1 MRVKTETNEIDTHY
15 EFICYYEHKRVALIE
30 QTLDALFNSYAVK
43 VLAWFT
49 SNDFEFVT
57 DAYRTITEAYDIS
70 EENQGR
76 LMDDLTDYNNGEF
89 DTPYKVELV
98 KTINNGTIVERINFE
113 VENSDIEEIIYDDY
127 LDAFP
132 DKLLDKLLA
141 EMSDL
146 IAPETEFVFDY
157 SVDYRLNDTW
167 NNIEFKSLNYYSG
180 TIGEHIRSCILEILM
195 AKNIRKVLDANFD
208 TQEEVIY
215 LDTDKGQLIVCLEG
229 EGED

>member
-70 EENQGR
+70 EENQDR
-76 LMDDLTDYNNGEF
+76 LMEDLTGYNNGEF

-98 KTINNGTIVERINFE
+98 KVANNGTIVERISFE
-113 VENSDIEEIIYDDY
+113 VENCDIEEIIYDGY

-132 DKLLDKLLA
+132 DKLLEKLIA
-141 EMSDL
+141 EMSEL
-146 IAPETEFVFDY
+146 IKPDTEFVFDD
-157 SVDYRLNDTW
+157 SVDYSLNESW

-180 TIGEHIRSCILEILM
+180 TIGGHIRSCILEILM
-195 AKNIRKVLDANFD
+195 AKNIRKILDANFD

-229 EGED
+229 ED

>member
-30 QTLDALFNSYAVK
+30 QTLDALFNSYVEK

-70 EENQGR
+70 EENRGK
-76 LMDDLTDYNNGEF
+76 LMEDLIDYNNGEF

-98 KTINNGTIVERINFE
+98 KTTNNGTIVERINFE
-113 VENSDIEEIIYDDY
+113 IESRDIEEIIYDGY
-127 LDAFP
+127 LDAFS
-132 DKLLDKLLA
+132 DKLLEKLIA
-141 EMSDL
+141 EMSEL
-146 IAPETEFVFDY
+146 IKPDTEFVFDHSIDY
-157 SVDYRLNDTW
+157 SLNESW

-180 TIGEHIRSCILEILM
+180 TIGGHIRSCILEILM
-195 AKNIRKVLDANFD
+195 AENIRSVSDVSFDA
-208 TQEEVIY
+208 QEEVIY
-215 LDTDKGQLIVCLEG
+215 LDTDKGQLIICLEG
-229 EGED
+229 EN

>member
-70 EENQGR
+70 EENQDK
-76 LMDDLTDYNNGEF
+76 LLEDLIGYNNGEF

-98 KTINNGTIVERINFE
+98 KVANNGTIIERISFE
-113 VENSDIEEIIYDDY
+113 VENSDIEEIIYDGY
-127 LDAFP
+127 LDAFS
-132 DKLLDKLLA
+132 DKLLEKLIA
-141 EMSDL
+141 EMSEL
-146 IAPETEFVFDY
+146 IKPDTEFVFDHSIDY
-157 SVDYRLNDTW
+157 SLNESW
-167 NNIEFKSLNYYSG
+167 NNIEFESLNYYSG
-180 TIGEHIRSCILEILM
+180 TIGGHIRSCILEILM
-195 AKNIRKVLDANFD
+195 AKNIRKILDVNFD

-215 LDTDKGQLIVCLEG
+215 LDTDKGQLIVRLEG
-229 EGED
+229 ED

>member
-57 DAYRTITEAYDIS
+57 DAYRTITEEYDIS
-70 EENQGR
+70 EENQDR
-76 LMDDLTDYNNGEF
+76 LMESLISYNNGEF

-98 KTINNGTIVERINFE
+98 KVANNGTIIERISFE
-113 VENSDIEEIIYDDY
+113 VENSDIEEIIYDGY

-132 DKLLDKLLA
+132 DKLLDKLIT
-141 EMSDL
+141 EMSEL
-146 IAPETEFVFDY
+146 IKPDTEFVFDHSIDY
-157 SVDYRLNDTW
+157 SLNESW
-167 NNIEFKSLNYYSG
+167 NNIEFESLNYYSG
-180 TIGEHIRSCILEILM
+180 TIGGHIRSCILEILM
-195 AKNIRKVLDANFD
+195 AKNIRKVLDVSFD

-215 LDTDKGQLIVCLEG
+215 LDTDKGQLIVRLEG
-229 EGED
+229 ED

>member
-1 MRVKTETNEIDTHY
+1 MRVKTETNELGTHY

-70 EENQGR
+70 EENRGK
-76 LMDDLTDYNNGEF
+76 LMEDLTDYNNGEF

-98 KTINNGTIVERINFE
+98 KTTNNGAIIGRVYVE
-113 VENSDIEEIIYDDY
+113 VENGDIEEIIYDDY
-127 LDAFP
+127 LNAFS
-132 DKLLDKLLA
+132 DKLLDKLIA
-141 EMSDL
+141 EMSEL
-146 IAPETEFVFDY
+146 IKPDTEFVFDY
-157 SVDYRLNDTW
+157 SVDYSLNESW

-180 TIGEHIRSCILEILM
+180 TIGGHIRGCVLEILM
-195 AKNIRKVLDANFD
+195 AQNIRNVSDVSFDA
-208 TQEEVIY
+208 QEEVIY
-215 LDTDKGQLIVCLEG
+215 LDTDKGQLIICLEG
-229 EGED
+229 ED

>member
-70 EENQGR
+70 EENQDR
-76 LMDDLTDYNNGEF
+76 LMEDLTDYNNGEF

-98 KTINNGTIVERINFE
+98 KVANNGTIIERISFE
-113 VENSDIEEIIYDDY
+113 VENSDIEEIIYDGY

-132 DKLLDKLLA
+132 DKLLDKLIT
-141 EMSDL
+141 EMSEL
-146 IAPETEFVFDY
+146 IKPDTEFVFDHSIDY
-157 SVDYRLNDTW
+157 SLNESW
-167 NNIEFKSLNYYSG
+167 NNIEFESLNYYSG
-180 TIGEHIRSCILEILM
+180 TIGGHIRSCILEILM
-195 AKNIRKVLDANFD
+195 AKNIRKVLDVSFD

-215 LDTDKGQLIVCLEG
+215 LDTDKGQLIVRLEG
-229 EGED
+229 ED

>member
-49 SNDFEFVT
+49 NNDFEFVT

-70 EENQGR
+70 EENQDR
-76 LMDDLTDYNNGEF
+76 LMEALISYNNGEF

-98 KTINNGTIVERINFE
+98 KTTNNGTIVERINFE
-113 VENSDIEEIIYDDY
+113 VENCDIKEIIYNGY
-127 LDAFP
+127 LNAFP
-132 DKLLDKLLA
+132 DELLDKLIA
-141 EMSDL
+141 EMSNL
-146 IAPETEFVFDY
+146 IKPETEFVFDHLIDY
-157 SVDYRLNDTW
+157 SLNESW

-180 TIGEHIRSCILEILM
+180 TIGGHIRSCILEILM
-195 AKNIRKVLDANFD
+195 AENIRSVSDVSFDA
-208 TQEEVIY
+208 QEEVIY
-215 LDTDKGQLIVCLEG
+215 LDTDKGQLIICLEG
-229 EGED
+229 ED

>member
-70 EENQGR
+70 EENR
-76 LMDDLTDYNNGEF
+76 DKLLEDLIGYNNGEF

-98 KTINNGTIVERINFE
+98 KVANNGTIIERISFE
-113 VENSDIEEIIYDDY
+113 VENSDIEEIIYDGY
-127 LDAFP
+127 LDAFS
-132 DKLLDKLLA
+132 DKLLEKLIA
-141 EMSDL
+141 EMSEL
-146 IAPETEFVFDY
+146 IKPDTEFVFDHSIDY
-157 SVDYRLNDTW
+157 SLNESW

-180 TIGEHIRSCILEILM
+180 TIGGHIRSCILEILM
-195 AKNIRKVLDANFD
+195 AENIRSVSDVSFDA
-208 TQEEVIY
+208 QEEVIY
-215 LDTDKGQLIVCLEG
+215 LDTDKGQLIICLEG
-229 EGED
+229 EN

>member
-1 MRVKTETNEIDTHY
+1 MRVTTETNEIDTHY

-49 SNDFEFVT
+49 SENFEFVT

-70 EENQGR
+70 EENQDR
-76 LMDDLTDYNNGEF
+76 LMEDLTDYNNGEF

-98 KTINNGTIVERINFE
+98 KVANNGTIVERINFE
-113 VENSDIEEIIYDDY
+113 VENSDIKEIIYDDY
-127 LDAFP
+127 LDAFT
-132 DKLLDKLLA
+132 DKLLEKLIA

-146 IAPETEFVFDY
+146 IKPDTEFVFDHSIDY
-157 SVDYRLNDTW
+157 SLNESW

-180 TIGEHIRSCILEILM
+180 TIGGHIRSCILEILM
-195 AKNIRKVLDANFD
+195 AENIRSVSDVNFD

-215 LDTDKGQLIVCLEG
+215 LDTDKGELIVCLEG
-229 EGED
+229 ED

>member
-57 DAYRTITEAYDIS
+57 DAYRSITEAYDIS
-70 EENQGR
+70 EENR
-76 LMDDLTDYNNGEF
+76 DKLLEDLIDYNNGEF

-98 KTINNGTIVERINFE
+98 KVANNGTIIERISFE
-113 VENSDIEEIIYDDY
+113 VENSDIEEIIYDGY
-127 LDAFP
+127 LDAFS
-132 DKLLDKLLA
+132 DKLLEKLIA
-141 EMSDL
+141 EMSEL
-146 IAPETEFVFDY
+146 IKPDTEFVFDHSIDY
-157 SVDYRLNDTW
+157 SLNESW

-180 TIGEHIRSCILEILM
+180 TIGRHIRSCILEILM
-195 AKNIRKVLDANFD
+195 AKNIRKILDVNFD

-229 EGED
+229 ED

>member
-70 EENQGR
+70 EENQDR
-76 LMDDLTDYNNGEF
+76 LMEDLTGYNNGEF

-98 KTINNGTIVERINFE
+98 KVANNGTIVERINFE
-113 VENSDIEEIIYDDY
+113 VENCDIEEIIYDGY

-132 DKLLDKLLA
+132 DKLLEKLIA
-141 EMSDL
+141 EMSEL
-146 IAPETEFVFDY
+146 IKPDTEFVFDD
-157 SVDYRLNDTW
+157 SVDYSLNESW

-180 TIGEHIRSCILEILM
+180 TIGGHIRSCILEILM
-195 AKNIRKVLDANFD
+195 AKNIRKILDANFD

-229 EGED
+229 ED